1 MLTTRRIG
9 AGVRTLAGWCVVLGG
24 VVCPAG
30 WASGQPSAQ
39 AGGTGAATSA
49 ALPVVKVQS
58 DDTEITQS
66 CRIELP
72 LGGVIADANNNG
84 VIIIR
89 TDGITVEFTGPSRLR
104 GAEERSP
111 ADAMTGIGVR
121 VIGAKNVTLRNM
133 RVSGYRVGLWATD
146 ADGLTIENVNGSGNF
161 RQRLR
166 STAEREDPADWLW
179 PHKNDQNEWATNYG
193 AAIKV
198 EDSSN
203 VSISGVL
210 VRRGQN
216 GIILDNVQKSRVF
229 DNDCSYLSGW
239 GLAMWRSSDNV
250 VSRNAF
256 DFCVRGYSHGR
267 YNRGQD
273 SAGILMFE
281 QCSRNIIAENS
292 ATHGGD
298 GLFGFA
304 GHEAIGQAP
313 APSEGFDYTRRG
325 CNDNLI
331 INNDFSYAA
340 AHGLEMTFSFG
351 NRIIGNR
358 FAGNAI
364 CGIWAGYSQDTLIAS
379 NTFEDNGEGAY
390 GKERGGINIE
400 HGANNRI
407 ENNTF
412 ARNAVGVRLWADSDE
427 ALRAQP
433 GVKANYKGSTGNIVA
448 RNTFDGE
455 PTALELQAT
464 TGTVFADNTLTAVGK
479 PVAGDEG
486 SVVTDAMPAVPGLEK
501 PAYEPLGVRK
511 PVGARAQLAGREN
524 IIVGQWGPWDRR
536 TVTSRALGRREGNRA
551 AFEILGDIA
560 AFGRTVRGRN
570 MFIEPA
576 EKADTRQVLM
586 VSSGAPGLWPYELL
600 LEGGGLS
607 ERYLGV
613 LENFT
618 WDARF
623 FAWTTD
629 PREDAAGW
637 RAQGEASGVRVTLP
651 VIDLPFARKGPSGL
665 ALGEELT
672 AAKLSP
678 DRYGMI
684 ATATVPM
691 QKGTW
696 RVRAVSDDGVRLK
709 IGGKVVIDRWTLHA
723 PTEDVA
729 EFVVADDAP
738 VPMEIEYF
746 QIEGHATLSLRFEWV
761 SLAVPE

>member
-1 MLTTRRIG
+1 MLTTRRMG
-9 AGVRTLAGWCVVLGG
+9 SAVRTGVRMAGWLG
-24 VVCPAG
+24 A
-30 WASGQPSAQ
+30 WALMGAAAPIASAQTSSPPSAPSS
-39 AGGTGAATSA
+39 T
-49 ALPVVKVQS
+49 LPVVRVES
-58 DDTEITQS
+58 DDTVITQS

-72 LGGVIADANNNG
+72 MVGVIADANNNG

-104 GAEERSP
+104 GAEERAP
-111 ADAMTGIGVR
+111 ADEMTGIGVR
-121 VIGAKNVTLRNM
+121 VVGAKNVTLRNM
-133 RVSGYRVGLWATD
+133 RISGYKVGLWATN

-166 STAEREDPADWLW
+166 SSADREDAADWLW
-179 PHKNDQNEWATNYG
+179 PHKNDNNEWATNYG
-193 AAIKV
+193 AAVMV

-256 DFCVRGYSHGR
+256 DFCVRGYSHGK

-281 QCSRNIIAENS
+281 QCSRNVIAENS

-304 GHEAIGQAP
+304 GHEAIGETP
-313 APSEGFDYTRRG
+313 APSEGFDYARRG

-340 AHGLEMTFSFG
+340 AHGLEMTFSHG

-379 NTFEDNGEGAY
+379 NSFEGNGEGAY

-400 HGANNRI
+400 RGANNRI

-412 ARNAVGVRLWADSDE
+412 ARNAVGVRLWADADE
-427 ALRAQP
+427 ALRAKP
-433 GVKANYKGSTGNIVA
+433 GVKANDKGSVGNLVA
-448 RNTFDGE
+448 RNSFEGE
-455 PTALELQAT
+455 PVALEVAAS
-464 TGTVFADNTLTAVGK
+464 TGTVFAGNELKAVNK
-479 PVAGDEG
+479 AIAADEASPVGE
-486 SVVTDAMPAVPGLEK
+486 TMPELPGLAK
-501 PAYEPLGVRK
+501 PAYEPVGVRK
-511 PVGARAQLAGREN
+511 PVGARSKLAGREN
-524 IIVGQWGPWDRR
+524 IIVGHWGPWDRR
-536 TVTSRALGRREGNRA
+536 QPTTRELGRREGSRV
-551 AFEILGDIA
+551 AFEVLGDVPAI
-560 AFGRTVRGRN
+560 GRTARGRN
-570 MFIEPA
+570 MFVETV
-576 EKADTRQVLM
+576 ERSADREVFAVASPNQGIWPFDLIFE
-586 VSSGAPGLWPYELL
+586 GA
-600 LEGGGLS
+600 GLS
-607 ERYLGV
+607 DRYRGV
-613 LENFT
+613 IENVT

-623 FAWTTD
+623 FPWTVD
-629 PREDAAGW
+629 PREDCEGW
-637 RAQGEASGVRVTLP
+637 RAQAQASGVRASLAG
-651 VIDLPFARKGPSGL
+651 IDLPLGRKGPSGL
-665 ALGEELT
+665 ALSDELT
-672 AAKLSP
+672 AAKLP
-678 DRYGMI
+678 ADRYGMI

-691 QKGTW
+691 QAGKW
-696 RVRAVSDDGVRLK
+696 RVRVVSDDGVRVK
-709 IGGKVVIDRWTLHA
+709 IAGKAVVERWTLHA
-723 PTEDVA
+723 PTEDVG
-729 EFVVADDAP
+729 EFTVTEGAP

-746 QIEGHATLSLRFEWV
+746 QIEGHAALSVRFEWV
-761 SLAVPE
+761 SVLLPE